1 MVRLALAALLA
12 LSLTVVA
19 AVTAMASP
27 VCYAG
32 ASVGAQA
39 SILATNGTIEN
50 VSIGTQSLL
59 AGPEA
64 GCDLRFDGVLIGALA
79 RYDFNNLKEQGFD
92 SAGQWMLAARAG
104 INLNPSTLVYGL
116 AGVAIAKFDSAT
128 FASKSANGWVAGAG
142 LEFDL
147 GWKGTPLSVFAEYN
161 FVRYQSIRF
170 TDGEIGLAIR
180 PDEHIAR
187 VGVRFALGK

>member
-1 MVRLALAALLA
+1 MIRLALAALLA
-12 LSLTVVA
+12 LSCTVVA

-27 VCYAG
+27 VCYVG

-39 SILATNGTIEN
+39 SILEANGAIEG

-79 RYDFNNLKEQGFD
+79 RYDFSNIKEQGFD

-116 AGVAIAKFDSAT
+116 AGLAVTKFDAPT
-128 FASKSANGWVAGAG
+128 LQSKSANGWIAGAG

-147 GWKGTPLSVFAEYN
+147 GWKGTPLSLFAEYN

-170 TDGEIGLAIR
+170 TDGEIGASLK